1 MKYIL
6 YILGFLLGIF
16 ILLSIM
22 RFKYFYY
29 KDGKDKD
36 KDDDEEYYKLNIEGN
51 LEDIKN
57 NNNTIEKFNIIENYK
72 NEEDN
77 IKEYDDEDEAN
88 LFNCNENIIVKFKL
102 SRLLDK
108 KYLVILLSSYIK
120 ENYDKEKN
128 VWKQDNVKSIHFNG
142 GDITIDGVPEYILS
156 RLNPLIGGY
165 NINNSTINIFPV
177 FKEMTLGAKWVI
189 IERPAKDF
197 IEIKSTDETAKRYDN
212 LIKELGKGVDKY
224 IPDTIINTFPK
235 IEYNNYVKIDD
246 VYYKPYID
254 DTTIL
259 KNVSILFNIKLNN
272 INDNNGYLFY
282 LSKKG
287 EKDLASIS
295 IKIVDSNNIKINNIT
310 EECKD
315 NIYCSKLIS
324 NIQESINIHNNYYE
338 NNSAS
343 NKEFNNFIEEQCNII
358 LDKKEP
364 TLKEGLK
371 EGFETEANKE
381 VKKDDVTNNPDGA
394 KTGKLNV
401 KLCEYIKN
409 NLQDE
414 YYYYNNI
421 YKKKNYTIQLNINS
435 KVYNIYNIGQDV
447 FDTDNTFI
455 GLIINDNDVIF
466 HLNNTIYNFKRL
478 DKENIVPT
486 FPFIINKNKSNNMI
500 LYSFAIFKDI
510 YCEADIISYKMYNNY
525 YLNSI
530 NNLDETKNVVKK

>member
-212 LIKELGKGVDKY
+212 LIKELGKGIDKY

-259 KNVSILFNIKLNN
+259 KNVSILFNIKLNS

>member
-259 KNVSILFNIKLNN
+259 KNVSILFNIKLNS

>member
-212 LIKELGKGVDKY
+212 LIKELGKGIDKY

>member
-29 KDGKDKD
+29 NDNKDEGED
-36 KDDDEEYYKLNIEGN
+36 YYKLKIEGN

-57 NNNTIEKFNIIENYK
+57 NKTIENFNIIENYQ
-72 NEEDN
+72 NEED
-77 IKEYDDEDEAN
+77 IEKEYDDEDEAN
-88 LFNCNENIIVKFKL
+88 LFNCNENIIMKFKL

-142 GDITIDGVPEYILS
+142 GDITIDGKPEYILS

-212 LIKELGKGVDKY
+212 LIKELEKGVDKY

-287 EKDLASIS
+287 EKDLESIS
-295 IKIVDSNNIKINNIT
+295 IKIIDSNNIKINNIT
-310 EECKD
+310 EECNN

-343 NKEFNNFIEEQCNII
+343 NKEFNNFIEEQCNMF

-364 TLKEGLK
+364 LK
-371 EGFETEANKE
+371 EGFETDANNE
-381 VKKDDVTNNPDGA
+381 DNEDNEDDVTNNPDGA

-455 GLIINDNDVIF
+455 GLIINDNNVIF

-478 DKENIVPT
+478 DEENIVPA

-510 YCEADIISYKMYNNY
+510 FCEADIISYKMYNNY

-530 NNLDETKNVVKK
+530 NNLDETKDVVKN

>member
-343 NKEFNNFIEEQCNII
+343 NKEFNNFIEEQCNVI
-358 LDKKEP
+358 LNKKNAPDINED
-364 TLKEGLK
+364 
-371 EGFETEANKE
+371 FEVDENDSVNQDVKTE
-381 VKKDDVTNNPDGA
+381 
-394 KTGKLNV
+394 KLNI

-421 YKKKNYTIQLNINS
+421 YKKNNYSIQININS
-435 KVYNIYNIGQDV
+435 KVYNIYDINQDI
-447 FDTDNTFI
+447 FETDNTFI
-455 GLIINDNDVIF
+455 GLIIKDDELTF
-466 HLNNTIYNFKRL
+466 HLNNSVYNFNRL
-478 DKENIVPT
+478 DKENITPSL
-486 FPFIINKNKSNNMI
+486 PFIINKNKSNNMI
-500 LYSFAIFKDI
+500 LYSLAIFKDI
-510 YCEADIISYKMYNNY
+510 ICEADILSYKMYNNY
-525 YLNSI
+525 YLNGI
-530 NNLDETKNVVKK
+530 NNLEENKNASNVK

>member
-29 KDGKDKD
+29 KDGEDKD

>member
-16 ILLSIM
+16 ILLSIT

-29 KDGKDKD
+29 KDD
-36 KDDDEEYYKLNIEGN
+36 KDDKDEDEDYYKLNIEGN

-88 LFNCNENIIVKFKL
+88 LFNCNENIIMKFKL

-259 KNVSILFNIKLNN
+259 KNVSILFNIKLNS

-364 TLKEGLK
+364 PLKEGLK

-478 DKENIVPT
+478 DKENIVPM

-530 NNLDETKNVVKK
+530 NNLDETKDVVKK

>member
-72 NEEDN
+72 NEKDN

>member
-16 ILLSIM
+16 ILLSIT

-29 KDGKDKD
+29 KDD
-36 KDDDEEYYKLNIEGN
+36 KDDKDEDEDYYKLNIEGN

-88 LFNCNENIIVKFKL
+88 LFNCNENIIMKFKL

-142 GDITIDGVPEYILS
+142 GDITIDGAPEYILS

-259 KNVSILFNIKLNN
+259 KNVSILFNIKLNS

-364 TLKEGLK
+364 PLKEGLK

-455 GLIINDNDVIF
+455 GLIIKDNDVIF

-478 DKENIVPT
+478 DKENIVPM

-500 LYSFAIFKDI
+500 LYSFAVFKDI

>member
-212 LIKELGKGVDKY
+212 LIKELGKGIDKY

-259 KNVSILFNIKLNN
+259 KNVSILFNIKLNS

-486 FPFIINKNKSNNMI
+486 FPFIINNNKSNNMI

>member
-72 NEEDN
+72 NEKDN

-259 KNVSILFNIKLNN
+259 KNVSILFNIKLNS